1 MALQALAE
9 YAILSYAGDVN
20 LTVSLASTNLDY
32 QETFELHRGNQK
44 LLQMAAVCVP
54 RTRVGGQG
62 SESGPSSLPVC
73 LSVCV
78 CRWAEGNCSAF
89 SPQIPSLPTG
99 LFVSAKGEGC
109 CLMQVRLWGK
119 GSAPRVCWRAQYP
132 ARLGGVAVCVRTTLR
147 QPVSPLRCHPCW
159 RRKWPPTPVFLPGG
173 SHGQRS
179 LAGYSPW
186 ASKRVGHDVATKPYH
201 HCPSEPKVDGSAS
214 PWVKLHL
221 ILILVV
227 SDPEQSP
234 LLHPPLWDLP
244 GGSRL
249 FSQPGLNADAQP
261 GLSLALPEA
270 P

>member
-1 MALQALAE
+1 MTERLTRTHVHIQGFPGGASGKEQACRRR
-9 YAILSYAGDVN
+9 YKG
-20 LTVSLASTNLDY
+20 
-32 QETFELHRGNQK
+32 RGFNPWVRKIPWKRAWQH
-44 LLQMAAVCVP
+44 
-54 RTRVGGQG
+54 T
-62 SESGPSSLPVC
+62 
-73 LSVCV
+73 SV
-78 CRWAEGNCSAF
+78 F
-89 SPQIPSLPTG
+89 
-99 LFVSAKGEGC
+99 F
-109 CLMQVRLWGK
+109 
-119 GSAPRVCWRAQYP
+119 
-132 ARLGGVAVCVRTTLR
+132 
-147 QPVSPLRCHPCW
+147 
-159 RRKWPPTPVFLPGG
+159 PGG

-179 LAGYSPW
+179 LAGYSAW
-186 ASKRVGHDVATKPYH
+186 DCKRVGHDVATKPYH